1 MEKYDYEHSII
12 RDILDYIHDNHI
24 TIDWTD
30 TEDNIAEDLIDMLWN
45 EDCITGNGTQYYDT
59 ENKCS
64 EYLCQNSDILY
75 EAAQEFCIDD
85 NINILIYHFENKTL
99 AQYFDSTIRCYL
111 LYNCIYQ
118 AIQELKKEEYE
129 NFFREP
135 DRE

>member
-1 MEKYDYEHSII
+1 MEKYNYERAIVH
-12 RDILDYIHDNHI
+12 DILDYIHDNHI

-30 TEDNIAEDLIDMLWN
+30 TEDNIIEDLIDMLWN
-45 EDCITGNGTQYYDT
+45 ENCITGNGTQYYDT

-111 LYNCIYQ
+111 LNSCIYQ
-118 AIQELKKEEYE
+118 AVQELKKEEYE

-135 DRE
+135 DN

>member
-1 MEKYDYEHSII
+1 MEKYNYEHPII

-24 TIDWTD
+24 TIDWAD
-30 TEDNIAEDLIDMLWN
+30 TEDNIVDDLTDILWN

-59 ENKCS
+59 EDKCS

-85 NINILIYHFENKTL
+85 NINILISHFENKTL
-99 AQYFDSTIRCYL
+99 AQYFDTTIRCYL
-111 LYNCIYQ
+111 LNSCIYQ
-118 AIQELKKEEYE
+118 VITKLKKEEYE

-135 DRE
+135 DNE

>member
-1 MEKYDYEHSII
+1 MKKYDYEHAMI

-30 TEDNIAEDLIDMLWN
+30 TEDNIIEDLTDMLWN
-45 EDCITGNGTQYYDT
+45 EDCITGNGSQYYDT

-85 NINILIYHFENKTL
+85 NIIMLISHFENKTL

-111 LYNCIYQ
+111 LNSCIYQ

>member
-1 MEKYDYEHSII
+1 MKKYDYEHSII

-30 TEDNIAEDLIDMLWN
+30 TEDNIVDDLTDILWN

-59 ENKCS
+59 EDKCS

-111 LYNCIYQ
+111 LNSCIYQ

>member
-1 MEKYDYEHSII
+1 MEKYDYEHAMI
-12 RDILDYIHDNHI
+12 RDILDYIYDNHI

-30 TEDNIAEDLIDMLWN
+30 TEDNIIEDLIDMLWN

-59 ENKCS
+59 ENRCS

-75 EAAQEFCIDD
+75 EAAQKFCIDD
-85 NINILIYHFENKTL
+85 NINILIFHFENKTL

-111 LYNCIYQ
+111 LNDCVYQ
-118 AIQELKKEEYE
+118 VIQKLKKEEYE

>member
-30 TEDNIAEDLIDMLWN
+30 TEDNIIDDLTDMLWN

-59 ENKCS
+59 EDKCS

-85 NINILIYHFENKTL
+85 NINILISHFENKTL

-111 LYNCIYQ
+111 LNSCIYQ
-118 AIQELKKEEYE
+118 VVQELKKEEYE

>member
-1 MEKYDYEHSII
+1 MEKYDYEKAII
-12 RDILDYIHDNHI
+12 NDIINYIKDNYVEL
-24 TIDWTD
+24 DWTTSD
-30 TEDNIAEDLIDMLWN
+30 DDIVDYLNDILWN

-85 NINILIYHFENKTL
+85 NINMLISQFENKTL

-111 LYNCIYQ
+111 LNSCIYQ

-135 DRE
+135 NRE